1 MQNRFRQIN
10 WAASREACCD
20 LLNSRNAAKAD
31 VQKTPDWGMFK
42 LVLRR
47 KNREIS
53 DSLHYLRSAGFVGI
67 FIPVQ
72 TYINTSEIEPAKG
85 FPAQL
90 APSLSRSLQNIPQVL
105 RHTLR

>member
-1 MQNRFRQIN
+1 
-10 WAASREACCD
+10 
-20 LLNSRNAAKAD
+20 
-31 VQKTPDWGMFK
+31 MFK

-47 KNREIS
+47 KNREING
-53 DSLHYLRSAGFVGI
+53 SLYYLQSAGFVGI

-72 TYINTSEIEPAKG
+72 THMNISEIVTAKG
-85 FPAQL
+85 FPAQF